1 MVEGWIDKFNLL
13 AGFDL
18 SFEKWFMSFF
28 NKDNHGKPILNTAH
42 HGWVMNKIFHT
53 RKKGLLKYFLKSH
66 LKIFLL
72 KLCRVWH
79 TCRKGSLLL
88 QKLHKSTLPNFY
100 HCHM

>member
-53 RKKGLLKYFLKSH
+53 RKKRTFKILSKKSFENI
-66 LKIFLL
+66 L
-72 KLCRVWH
+72 
-79 TCRKGSLLL
+79 T
-88 QKLHKSTLPNFY
+88 
-100 HCHM
+100 